1 MEPPAGAAATVKDPD
16 HDPVKTKVS
25 APAADPK
32 PRTSSQKAGHSLQ
45 DWDTIATVGTGTFG
59 RVNLV
64 KEKTGRQYCAL
75 KIMSI
80 PDVIRLKQEQ
90 HVQNEKAV
98 LKEINHPFLIK
109 LHPLCPS
116 YRVMVT
122 SPTLRLIQRVNWTR
136 HLLYLTKTWKH
147 SKISE
152 DENSCLKDVC
162 EDIDTTPYHTT
173 AQHTTPMAR
182 TFFVV
187 RFHFLL

>member
-109 LHPLCPS
+109 L
-116 YRVMVT
+116 
-122 SPTLRLIQRVNWTR
+122 IQQALDR
-136 HLLYLTKTWKH
+136 
-147 SKISE
+147 
-152 DENSCLKDVC
+152 
-162 EDIDTTPYHTT
+162 P
-173 AQHTTPMAR
+173 
-182 TFFVV
+182 
-187 RFHFLL
+187 